1 MGQGTDAMI
10 RFENVSFSYGALQGQ
25 RLVQA
30 VRDVSFSIKKGTHV
44 ALVGRNGSG
53 KSTLARLMNG
63 LLLPDEGLI
72 FVDGKRTVDEESLYQ
87 IRKQCG
93 MVFQNPDN
101 QIIGT
106 TVKDDVA
113 FGLCNLG
120 LAVDDILSRIDEAL
134 LNTGLSEYK
143 DRAPHELSGGQKQ
156 KLAIASVLA
165 MQPDCVILDEATA
178 MLDPASRREIMGL
191 VLKLKQSHDLTIV
204 QITHD
209 MEEAL
214 VADYI
219 YVISDGRVAF
229 EGTPAQVFE
238 QDECIRREGLAM
250 PAHLAI
256 AHLIREQTGVPY
268 NREEIVTFDGSV
280 GYVRRALTQHN
291 KQYPVKEPT
300 VAATGA
306 IAQPPDREKQDG
318 PEVIQVRGLSY
329 TYGTEIGAPIEAL
342 NDVTLSVRRGEV
354 VGIVGHTGSGKSTL
368 IQHLNGLI
376 PSAAGT
382 VIVLGQD
389 LSRRK
394 VIRRIRRHVGLLF
407 QYPEDQ
413 LFEETVALDIAFAP
427 KQQKRSPEE
436 VERAV
441 LRAAERVGVTSIL
454 DRSPF
459 ELSGGQR
466 RRVAIAGVLSA
477 EPDILILDE
486 PTAGLDPGGRDALFY
501 DLMTLADE
509 GATLVIV
516 SHDMELMARYTDR
529 MIVLK
534 EGRIVGRGTP
544 EEITSSQAFLEETK
558 LDVPA
563 PKRFLDE
570 FRGTYPS
577 LRTFSSN
584 ARDAARALMAASQ
597 SAARQGGS
605 HG

>member
-1 MGQGTDAMI
+1 MI